1 MRAML
6 ALLALSASACRHSP
20 AEEQPPAAEEKLMSL
35 YTLKSKSLEGEDIA
49 LEKFSGKV
57 ALLVNVASQCGLTP
71 QYSELEALYE
81 KYEPKGFVVLGFP
94 SNDFG
99 KQEPGSAQE
108 IREFCSTKYR
118 ITFPMFEKVQTK
130 AGAGQSPIY
139 AELAKATGSLPS
151 WNFGKYLIGRDGKI
165 LRFFDSKLP
174 PDDPEIVKAVEAA
187 LDQPAPAAR

>member
-1 MRAML
+1 
-6 ALLALSASACRHSP
+6 
-20 AEEQPPAAEEKLMSL
+20 MSL
-35 YTLKSKSLEGEDIA
+35 YSLKTKSLEGEAIE
-49 LEKFSGKV
+49 LERFSGKV

-81 KYEPKGFVVLGFP
+81 KYADKGFVVLGFP

-99 KQEPGSAQE
+99 RQEPGSAEE

-130 AGAGQSPIY
+130 PGPEQSPIY
-139 AELAKATGSLPS
+139 AELGKATGSLPN
-151 WNFGKYLIGRDGKI
+151 WNFGKYLVGRDGKI
-165 LRFFDSKLP
+165 LRYFEPKLT

-187 LDQPAPAAR
+187 LAQPAATAR